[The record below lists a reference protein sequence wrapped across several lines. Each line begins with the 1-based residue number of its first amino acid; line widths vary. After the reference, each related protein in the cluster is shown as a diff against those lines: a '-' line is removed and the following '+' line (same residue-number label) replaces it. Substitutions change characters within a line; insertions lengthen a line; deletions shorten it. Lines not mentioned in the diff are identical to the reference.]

1 MTSQVSPVTFPVNWA
16 KVVDFTR
23 NSIFGKQ
30 MAKKKFKMLF
40 QHFIIVYFR
49 IGSKFIFEVRFLL
62 NMFFRVF
69 VSLLK

>member
-30 MAKKKFKMLF
+30 MAKK
-40 QHFIIVYFR
+40 
-49 IGSKFIFEVRFLL
+49 
-62 NMFFRVF
+62 N
-69 VSLLK
+69 